1 VRTTPVRLTVIAVVA
16 LGAVA
21 LSGCGET
28 RIDVSK
34 GERMILA
41 AVREQVRAEVKSV
54 ECPKGLI
61 AKKGETFRCRV
72 TGTDGTFGDAIVTE
86 RDDRGSVS
94 VDAPF
99 LHVRDVETSVAEG
112 IADDIGG
119 GRVRVRCPEIVT
131 VEAGG
136 TFRCRARSGG
146 DVARV
151 RVVQQDD
158 QGRVRYEVVQ

>member
-1 VRTTPVRLTVIAVVA
+1 VRKSPVRLAVLSAVA
-16 LGAVA
+16 LGVVV

-28 RIDVSK
+28 KIDVAK
-34 GERMILA
+34 GERMILD

-54 ECPKGLI
+54 KCPDGLI

-72 TGTDGTFGDAIVTE
+72 TGSDGTFGDAIVTE

-119 GRVRVRCPEIVT
+119 GRVKVRCPEIVT

-136 TFRCRARSGG
+136 TFRCQARSGG
-146 DVARV
+146 ERARI

-158 QGRVRYEVVQ
+158 QGRVRYEVLQ